1 MFRFAL
7 RRCALVAVALAALL
21 VAPRPAA
28 ADDALTLIGGSVP
41 TGFFEVLDAVADRAG
56 FFKEQHLN
64 VTLEYV
70 QGEGLAA
77 HLVAGGKGDVC
88 SLALEPIIQGYEKGL
103 HLTAFF
109 SRDPVYDYAL
119 GVLSDSPIK
128 TLADFKGA
136 TIGEISPNS
145 PAEISTNSMLQG
157 AGLAKNDVAYTV
169 IGSGAQAISAL
180 TTHKVAA
187 AAFPYPEL
195 LIYEATA
202 HLSFR
207 YFHHPILKDVPNV
220 GYAASPLALQTKA
233 DALMRFARAHVMAA
247 ILIRE
252 NPRLAARY
260 YLENAGIKVTDDALA
275 AEEHLLAFSQNQLP
289 GVDPT
294 SKTIG
299 YMSPRGLQIYSQ
311 FMADNGLTKG
321 VVPISAV
328 LTNQFIGPANDF
340 DHLAFIKRVKAMR

>member
-1 MFRFAL
+1 MLRFAL
-7 RRCALVAVALAALL
+7 VVIALTAAL
-21 VAPRPAA
+21 VAPRPASA
-28 ADDALTLIGGSVP
+28 NDALTLIGGSAP

-56 FFKEQHLN
+56 FFKEEHLD

-70 QGEGLAA
+70 AGAGLAA
-77 HLVAGGKGDVC
+77 QLVAGGKGDVC

-119 GVLSDSPIK
+119 GVLSDSPVK
-128 TLADFKGA
+128 TLADLKGA

-145 PAEISTNSMLQG
+145 PAEISTNSMLAG
-157 AGLAKNDVAYTV
+157 AGLAKSDVSYTV
-169 IGSGAQAISAL
+169 IGNGAQAISAL

-202 HLSFR
+202 HITFR

-233 DALMRFARAHVMAA
+233 DALMRFARAHVKAA

-260 YLENAGIKVTDDALA
+260 YLENAAIKVTPEALA

-289 GVDPT
+289 GFDPA

-299 YMSPRGLQIYSQ
+299 TISPRGLAIYAK

-328 LTNQFIGPANDF
+328 LTDQFIAPANDF
-340 DHLAFIKRVKAMR
+340 DRQAFIKRVRAMR